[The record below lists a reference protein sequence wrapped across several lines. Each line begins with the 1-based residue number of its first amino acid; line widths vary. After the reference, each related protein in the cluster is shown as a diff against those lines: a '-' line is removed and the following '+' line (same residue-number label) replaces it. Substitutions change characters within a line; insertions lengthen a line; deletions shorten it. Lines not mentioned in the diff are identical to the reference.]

1 MKKTYR
7 TLGIIMSLTVTL
19 IIISFRLAGQDENS
33 LKWPKISS
41 ENKPGTYWFWM
52 GSAVNKETLKSLL
65 EQYEQAG
72 LGGTKITPIYGAKG
86 NEDEYIDFLTPKW
99 VEMLAYTSKVSR
111 ELDMT
116 VELAS
121 STGWNMG
128 GPWVS
133 FKDASKRVVLE
144 SYTLKGGQK
153 IQDPVKHIQKPVYA
167 NLKEQPR
174 QPLFVNSLLHR
185 EDMQRVRFKRD
196 LPLLSLMAYSDS
208 GKIIDLIDKVKNDG
222 ELDWTAPLGEWK
234 LYAVFLGTGGNTVER
249 AAPGGVGWMIDYLSK
264 DALMLQ
270 MNQFE
275 KAFSQAGYE
284 IHELI
289 DAFHDDSFEQSTE
302 FWTEGLFQE
311 FEKLHGYDL
320 RNQLP
325 ALFGEGPA
333 QKVGRVKSD
342 YRETVSHL
350 VINEHTIPW
359 KEWAN
364 ERGVKVINQAA
375 EGSPA
380 HPLDNWGASDQ
391 PENTGAFPRKLYPSN
406 KIASSA
412 GNVTGKK
419 IISQETATTMFG
431 HFHISLA
438 DVNNVEVDKIFLNGV
453 NKINYHSTTY
463 SPEEAEWPG

>member
-1 MKKTYR
+1 MTSNNKKKDFYR
-7 TLGIIMSLTVTL
+7 TFSIVLTLTATL
-19 IIISFRLAGQDENS
+19 CIISLGLEGQEKNT
-33 LKWPKISS
+33 LNWPEITS
-41 ENKPGTYWFWM
+41 ENKPGTYWWWM
-52 GSAVNKETLKSLL
+52 GSAVNEKTLKSLL
-65 EQYEQAG
+65 EQYYQAG

-86 NEDEYIDFLTPKW
+86 HEDEYIDFLTPKW
-99 VEMLAYTSKVSR
+99 VKMLAYTSKVSR
-111 ELDMT
+111 ELGMT

-133 FKDASKRVVLE
+133 FKDASKRVVIE
-144 SYTLKGGQK
+144 SYTLKAGQK
-153 IQDPVKHIQKPVYA
+153 MQEPVKHIQKPVYS

-174 QPLFVNSLLHR
+174 QPLCVNSLLHR
-185 EDMQRVRFKRD
+185 EDMQRVRYKRD
-196 LPLLSLMAYSDS
+196 LPLLTLMAYSGS
-208 GKIIDLIDKVKNDG
+208 GKIIDLTDKVEKDG
-222 ELDWTAPLGEWK
+222 ELDWIAPPGEWK
-234 LYAVFLGTGGNTVER
+234 LYAVFLGTGGNTVQR

-275 KAFSQAGYE
+275 EAFSQAGYE

-289 DAFHDDSFEQSTE
+289 DAFHDDSFEQNTE
-302 FWTEGLFQE
+302 FFSENFFQE

-320 RNQLP
+320 RYHLP
-325 ALFGEGPA
+325 ALFGEGPK
-333 QKVGRVKSD
+333 QKIGRVKSD

-364 ERGVKVINQAA
+364 ERGVKVIHQAA
-375 EGSPA
+375 EGGPA

-391 PENTGAFPRKLYPSN
+391 PENTGAFPRKLYSSN

-412 GNVTGKK
+412 GHVTGKK
-419 IISQETATTMFG
+419 IISQETATIMFG

-438 DVNNVEVDKIFLNGV
+438 DVKNVEIDRIFLNGV
-453 NKINYHSTTY
+453 NKINYHSTT
-463 SPEEAEWPG
+463 